1 MDSSITKDG
10 SMIEFQGIDFPLRSW
25 DRFSSVSFRKTNE
38 EWGGF
43 SNMAGGYPIKVN
55 GHEWRTS
62 EALYQALRFPDNP
75 EVQELI
81 RAEKSPM
88 AAKMKS
94 KPFRRELSRPDW
106 DDVRI
111 DLMYWSLQVKL
122 FCNFEQFSSLLL
134 KSSNADIVENSSK
147 DRFWGAVPVN
157 DFYFQGQNV
166 LGVLLSK
173 LRIDWVVGQD
183 SAHEVEPPRIHNCLI
198 LGESIQTIHPVEK
211 DRDTL
216 F

>member
-1 MDSSITKDG
+1 
-10 SMIEFQGIDFPLRSW
+10 MIQFANSDFPIRSW
-25 DRFSSVSFRKTNE
+25 DRHSSISFRKTNE

-43 SNMAGGYPIKVN
+43 SNMAGGYPIMVN
-55 GHEWRTS
+55 GIEWRTS
-62 EALYQALRFPDNP
+62 EALYQALRFPDFP
-75 EVQELI
+75 DVQEAI

-94 KPFRRELSRPDW
+94 KPFRKDSSRPDW

-111 DLMYWSLQVKL
+111 DLMYWSLRAKL
-122 FCNFEQFSSLLL
+122 VCNFEDFGALLR
-134 KSSNADIVENSSK
+134 KSSNVEIVENSSK

-157 DFYFQGQNV
+157 GDYFQGQNV

-173 LRIDWVVGQD
+173 LRNDWVVGQD
-183 SAHEVEPPRIHNCLI
+183 GPHAVEPPHIPHCFL
-198 LGESIQTIHPVEK
+198 LGSPINQIIPEEPSRE
-211 DRDTL
+211 TL